1 MFDKDT
7 QDTEHIL
14 ASQQSLDDE
23 ARVTWETSNFKTES
37 CRVGQESTKTIFPK
51 KRRILETH
59 SRFDRKYAL
68 KKQVKANVAPEQ
80 LIIGW
85 LRNEFEL

>member
-14 ASQQSLDDE
+14 ASPQSLEDE
-23 ARVTWETSNFKTES
+23 ATETWETSNLETES
-37 CRVGQESTKTIFPK
+37 CRVGQESTKNQFPEETG
-51 KRRILETH
+51 ILETLN
-59 SRFDRKYAL
+59 RFYRKYAL
-68 KKQVKANVAPEQ
+68 TKQIKSNVTAKL

-85 LRNEFEL
+85 LRN